1 MSDLTEAVRAKAR
14 ELLESGAVKS
24 VIGHARG
31 TAPYRSRPYFAT
43 TADMTDNLVHDVTC
57 APNLGVYVNK
67 PEDKVAV
74 IAKGCDAR
82 SLITV
87 AAEGQADRSDVVII
101 GVTCEGKLD
110 ERRLLEKLD
119 IAPGDITSVSEDGDS
134 IVVEGPDGEVKVPR
148 DEVIMPTCTWCRV
161 KTPAAA
167 NEVIGESIAPSETA
181 DTYPDLAEL
190 EAMSAEERA
199 AFWQGQLSKCIRCY
213 ACRNACPSCFCPECF
228 VDEYHP
234 QWALHGGG
242 QFGGNWMFHT
252 GRAQHLAGRC
262 SSCGSCERAC
272 PVNIPLMLL
281 NRWMEREA
289 NEQFDHLAGMA
300 EGQKQ
305 LAALF
310 RREESRARGEE

>member
-1 MSDLTEAVRAKAR
+1 MSNLTEAARAKAK
-14 ELLESGAVKS
+14 ELLESGAVKY

-31 TAPYRSRPYFAT
+31 TVPYRSRPYFAST
-43 TADMTDNLVHDVTC
+43 PEQAENLIHDITC

-67 PEDKVAV
+67 PQDKVAV

-87 AAEGQADRSDVVII
+87 ASEGQADRSDVVII
-101 GVTCEGKLD
+101 GATCEGKLD
-110 ERRLLEKLD
+110 ERRLLAKLD
-119 IAPGDITSVSEDGDS
+119 FGPGKIESISEDGDDV
-134 IVVEGPDGEVKVPR
+134 VVEGPDGAVKIPR
-148 DEVIMPTCTWCRV
+148 DEVIMPVCTFCRV
-161 KTPAAA
+161 RTPAAC
-167 NEVIGESIAPSETA
+167 NELIGDEVEARENA
-181 DTYPDLAEL
+181 DAYDDLAEL
-190 EAMSAEERA
+190 EAMSPAERTK
-199 AFWQGQLSKCIRCY
+199 FWNEQLGKCIRCY

-228 VDEYHP
+228 VDEHHP

-262 SSCGSCERAC
+262 SSCGSCERGC

-281 NRWMEREA
+281 NRWLERET
-289 NEQFDHLAGMA
+289 NENFDHLAGMA

-310 RREESRARGEE
+310 RKDESRDQDE